1 MVLVR
6 LIFPAR
12 SPVVVDQENFIGF
25 LQVVV
30 LVPVVQIRMV
40 NVKIVRSVKLH
51 GRATCV
57 MVVMIGRPMVR
68 VVLFPVIAERHA
80 QE

>member
-1 MVLVR
+1 LVLVR
-6 LIFPAR
+6 LIFPVEHR
-12 SPVVVDQENFIGF
+12 QVVVDQENFIGL

-40 NVKIVRSVKLH
+40 NVLIVRSVKLH

-57 MVVMIGRPMVR
+57 MVVMILQVR
-68 VVLFPVIAERHA
+68 GVLFPVIAARDV